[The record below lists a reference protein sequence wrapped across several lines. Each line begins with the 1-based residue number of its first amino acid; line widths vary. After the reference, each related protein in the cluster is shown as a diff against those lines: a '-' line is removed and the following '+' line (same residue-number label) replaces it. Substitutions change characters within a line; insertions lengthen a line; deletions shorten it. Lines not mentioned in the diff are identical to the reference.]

1 MKLRRILSLI
11 LALILPL
18 SFLAAC
24 SDATSEDETAAA
36 PSSDPNP
43 AVTDTEETADPDARL
58 DSGLPDADYGG
69 YKFNIYIHN
78 TITNDFEAEELTG
91 EPINDAEYGRM
102 VTVQDRGNCEITP
115 LVVAADNRA
124 GHTPLSN
131 AVKAGTDD
139 YDLACLSGYSSCNAL
154 VAGCLQ
160 NLYSVGNLDLTKP
173 WWDHY
178 CTEEC
183 TFKNAVYQM
192 TGDLSIGDNKATFCY
207 FFNKNMAEMYN
218 FPNFYEM
225 VDNNTWTIDNFREYA
240 EAVDTNLDYNN
251 NGNHINDK
259 DDIYGVYIWDDIM
272 MGIVNASGIK
282 CCTIN
287 QNGNLELT
295 LYSEKFV
302 DAFDK
307 FTAYAY
313 NKDVTC
319 AYQRNGYAA
328 DYGVLAFREGRA
340 LFFLQNIG
348 AADQFRDME
357 DDFGILPL
365 PLYDENQDRYYN
377 SAASWSISLYSIP
390 KNAYGADGFA
400 RAGWIT
406 EALAYESKYSL
417 TPAYY
422 EQTLQNK
429 VSRDEESARMLDL
442 IFATRTYDFG
452 WYFEIGGYNEGIMN
466 LLRAYSTD
474 VASMVKRNEKM
485 AAKVLNKYNEKIA
498 AQIED

>member
-1 MKLRRILSLI
+1 MKKNLALI
-11 LALILPL
+11 LALLMLLLPL
-18 SFLAAC
+18 ASC
-24 SDATSEDETAAA
+24 SETTNEEDPAAA
-36 PSSDPNP
+36 PAVEADPAAVDGAEETEDPN
-43 AVTDTEETADPDARL
+43 ARIE
-58 DSGLPDADYGG
+58 SGLPSADYGG
-69 YKFNIYIHN
+69 YTFNIYIHN
-78 TITNDFEAEELTG
+78 TITNDFQAEEMTG
-91 EPINDAEYGRM
+91 EPVNDAEYERM
-102 VTVQDRGNCEITP
+102 IAVQDKGNCEIVP
-115 LVVAADNRA
+115 LVIAADNRQGQKA
-124 GHTPLSN
+124 LSTS
-131 AVKAGTDD
+131 VQAGTND
-139 YDLACLSGYSSCNAL
+139 YDLVCLSGYSSCNAL
-154 VAGCLQ
+154 VEGLLT
-160 NLYSVGNLDLTKP
+160 NLFTVQNLDLSKP
-173 WWDHY
+173 WWDQY

-192 TGDLSIGDNKATFCY
+192 TGDISIGDNRATFCY
-207 FFNKNMAEMYN
+207 FFNKNMAETYN
-218 FPNFYEM
+218 LPNFYDM
-225 VDNNTWTIDNFREYA
+225 VDSFTWTIDNFREFA

-251 NGNHINDK
+251 NGNHVNDK
-259 DDIYGVYIWDDIM
+259 DDIYGIYIWDDIM

-287 QNGNLELT
+287 QNGELELT

-400 RAGWIT
+400 RAGWST
-406 EALAYESKYSL
+406 EAPAYESKYSL

>member
-183 TFKNAVYQM
+183 TFKNAVFQM

-225 VDNNTWTIDNFREYA
+225 VDNNTWTIDNFREFA

-259 DDIYGVYIWDDIM
+259 DDIYGVYIWDD
-272 MGIVNASGIK
+272 MGGVRTAGDMVLRMQLAEKMKIDEAKEYVASKLGVSVA
-282 CCTIN
+282 
-287 QNGNLELT
+287 ELC
-295 LYSEKFV
+295 
-302 DAFDK
+302 
-307 FTAYAY
+307 
-313 NKDVTC
+313 DVVTMSDV
-319 AYQRNGYAA
+319 R
-328 DYGVLAFREGRA
+328 
-340 LFFLQNIG
+340 
-348 AADQFRDME
+348 RDMGLGLCHVE
-357 DDFGILPL
+357 PCKE
-365 PLYDENQDRYYN
+365 ENN
-377 SAASWSISLYSIP
+377 
-390 KNAYGADGFA
+390 G
-400 RAGWIT
+400 
-406 EALAYESKYSL
+406 
-417 TPAYY
+417 
-422 EQTLQNK
+422 
-429 VSRDEESARMLDL
+429 
-442 IFATRTYDFG
+442 
-452 WYFEIGGYNEGIMN
+452 
-466 LLRAYSTD
+466 
-474 VASMVKRNEKM
+474 M
-485 AAKVLNKYNEKIA
+485 AAKFRIAEVLGIKINSVERFKERA
-498 AQIED
+498 GLK